1 MTLSVKAILGIVT
14 VCALIM
20 AGILATLQLPLY
32 QSSVPSG
39 VLFGVFFILVAYG
52 AARSVSMTQGSDRFW
67 LGFLVVAILCFGLCC
82 CISISDYHS
91 LTRHLARI
99 LFLSLPTTPESIV
112 DQNERY
118 EVLRRF
124 LDLVLAFILAFGG
137 GLVASRSRKQRDAK

>member
-32 QSSVPSG
+32 QSSVPVG
-39 VLFGVFFILVAYG
+39 VLFGAFFILVAYG
-52 AARSVSMTQGSDRFW
+52 AARSVNTQGSDRFW
-67 LGFLVVAILCFGLCC
+67 LGFLVVSTLCFGLCC
-82 CISISDYHS
+82 CSSISDYHS

-112 DQNERY
+112 DQNDRY

-137 GLVASRSRKQRDAK
+137 GLVASRSRKQRDSE

>member
-67 LGFLVVAILCFGLCC
+67 LGFLVVSILCFGLCC

-137 GLVASRSRKQRDAK
+137 GLVASRPRKQRDAE